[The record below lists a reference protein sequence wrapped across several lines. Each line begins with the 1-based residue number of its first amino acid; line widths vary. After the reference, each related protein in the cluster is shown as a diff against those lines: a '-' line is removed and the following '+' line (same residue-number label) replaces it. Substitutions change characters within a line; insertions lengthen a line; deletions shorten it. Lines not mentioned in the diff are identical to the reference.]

1 MIGSSSKTAR
11 LSREIEST
19 LTYSRVGADD
29 NKVVT
34 RLSENIVKACI
45 R

>member
-1 MIGSSSKTAR
+1 MIGSSSKTGR

-29 NKVVT
+29 NKVAT
-34 RLSENIVKACI
+34 RLLENVVKAYI